1 MHQETESD
9 STPPCSKG
17 PETKSVHTTGEKPG
31 IKEVEHFKNVPSNL
45 ELEVARMVRPYKHD
59 DLYHEETEVKS
70 KTNSSIQSSPLEQIN
85 ASKANN
91 PI

>member
-1 MHQETESD
+1 MHQETQSD

-31 IKEVEHFKNVPSNL
+31 INKRFKNVPSNL
-45 ELEVARMVRPYKHD
+45 ELEVARMVRPSKHD
-59 DLYHEETEVKS
+59 DLYHGETEVKS
-70 KTNSSIQSSPLEQIN
+70 KTNSSIQYSPLEQIN